1 LTSHVCSFH
10 LHVCGSLL
18 HVCPTGGA
26 PDTTARQPTVGPRLW
41 KSSDRG
47 RTWQQISR
55 AVKDNPIELP
65 DERLAALADAQIMV
79 SADGGTTWAKL
90 GPTASLAND
99 ITYSDQGKCSYA

>member
-1 LTSHVCSFH
+1 
-10 LHVCGSLL
+10 
-18 HVCPTGGA
+18 
-26 PDTTARQPTVGPRLW
+26 
-41 KSSDRG
+41 
-47 RTWQQISR
+47 
-55 AVKDNPIELP
+55 VKDNPIELP